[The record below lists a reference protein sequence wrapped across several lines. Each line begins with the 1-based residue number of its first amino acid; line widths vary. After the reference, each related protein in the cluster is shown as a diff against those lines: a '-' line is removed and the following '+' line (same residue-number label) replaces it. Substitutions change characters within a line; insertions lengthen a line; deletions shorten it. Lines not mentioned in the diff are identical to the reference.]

1 MELNKKIIDDIIK
14 KIKENKKYRS
24 ISNSVIEK
32 EIEIYSKKNILNE
45 DKETIKQI
53 RSNLHK
59 SYSSFQ
65 TRKKLK
71 SKKLLEELKEKI
83 NNKKSIEE
91 ISKELLSITLSTK
104 ERLDSYSTIYE
115 KIFSEI
121 KKPKTIIDL
130 GSGLNPISILLTN
143 LKNIDYFSYDID
155 EEDFK
160 LLNDFFQI
168 IKSQGINGKASI
180 LDLRDFQNVSKL
192 PEADIILL
200 FKVLDILDKDDH
212 KTSEEIIKILIKK
225 SKLIVVSF
233 ATKTLTRKKM
243 NFPNRKW
250 FELMLQRLNIKY
262 HSFQTE
268 NEIFYTLIN
277 N

>member
-250 FELMLQRLNIKY
+250 FELMLERNNHNFKTLI
-262 HSFQTE
+262 FE
-268 NEIFYTLIN
+268 NEIFYIIWN
-277 N
+277 